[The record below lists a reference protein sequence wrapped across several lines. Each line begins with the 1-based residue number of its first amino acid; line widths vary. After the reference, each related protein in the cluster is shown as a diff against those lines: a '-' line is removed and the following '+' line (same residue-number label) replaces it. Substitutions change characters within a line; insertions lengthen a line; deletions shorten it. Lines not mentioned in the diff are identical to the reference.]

1 MQDQI
6 RTYLLSLLLTGLLM
20 TCGAP
25 TSDTAQSD
33 DNELPAKAPQE
44 RTEALDE
51 RQTEWSQSTY
61 AEEPVS
67 DSLRKEISDTSAI
80 KEEY

>member
-20 TCGAP
+20 ACGAP
-25 TSDTAQSD
+25 TAQSD
-33 DNELPAKAPQE
+33 DKELPAKAPQE

-61 AEEPVS
+61 SEEPPS
-67 DSLRKEISDTSAI
+67 DSLRNQISDTSGI